1 MSSPQEREEL
11 DKKIDFIIKEAAG
24 ENPAASEYLYMLS
37 TCSRIV
43 DDIFDQDIEV
53 TRQNLLTLTEVLFVR
68 IPSNTFY
75 REHQDFLFSQH
86 VVMWNAWDISN
97 VLIDGNQTDK
107 IYAHVLRD
115 YIHEILPLVALL
127 TQGHNKMKDI
137 SSLVR
142 TLFHKEL
149 GD

>member
-11 DKKIDFIIKEAAG
+11 DKKVDFIIKEAAG

-43 DDIFDQDIEV
+43 DDIFDQDVEV
-53 TRQNLLTLTEVLFVR
+53 TRQNLLTLTEILFVR

-75 REHQDFLFSQH
+75 RAHQDFLFSQH

-97 VLIDGNQTDK
+97 VLIDGNQIDK

-127 TQGHNKMKDI
+127 TQGHNKMKNI

>member
-11 DKKIDFIIKEAAG
+11 NKKVDFIIKEAAG
-24 ENPAASEYLYMLS
+24 ENQAASEYLYMLA
-37 TCSRIV
+37 TCGRIV
-43 DDIFDQDIEV
+43 DDIFDQDIELAKED
-53 TRQNLLTLTEVLFVR
+53 LLTLAEILFVR
-68 IPSNTFY
+68 LPANVFY

-97 VLIDGNQTDK
+97 VLSNGNATAK

-115 YIHEILPLVALL
+115 YINEVLPLVALL

-137 SSLVR
+137 NSLVR
-142 TLFHKEL
+142 TLFQKEL